1 VEENNMVVAQRRGR
15 KQKIIV
21 ALSGGVDSAVAAQL
35 LKEEGHEVIGVYLEL
50 WPGDY
55 YRSGG
60 QEAKKEPWSDAQAV
74 CRQLGIPFYAL
85 NCAQEFKRRVVNYFL
100 ATYASGAT
108 PNPCVVC
115 NKQVKFR
122 RLIRYANQIGF
133 DAVASGHY
141 ARLIKD
147 SGRYELWRAKD
158 KAKDQS
164 YFLYQL
170 SQADLARLYFP
181 LGNLTKNEVRDLAK
195 DYHLPVANKKDS
207 QEVCFI
213 NNGLSNFLK
222 HYLPLTP
229 GPIVDS
235 AGHQIG
241 EHEGLALYT
250 IGQRRG
256 IKVGGSGPYYVR
268 GYDFLS
274 NTLLV
279 TSNIDDPQLLT
290 NNFFISQL
298 FWSSGRR
305 PRRSVDCQVVIRY
318 HHQPLDCRLTR
329 GAQGE
334 WRVELARPEHSVTPG
349 QSAVFYEGDKL
360 LGGGVIALSDSFC

>member
-1 VEENNMVVAQRRGR
+1 MVVAQQRDK

-35 LKEEGHEVIGVYLEL
+35 LQEEGHEVIGVYLEL
-50 WPGDY
+50 WPDDY
-55 YRSGG
+55 YHSAG
-60 QEAKKEPWSDAQAV
+60 QEGRKEPWSDAQAV

-100 ATYASGAT
+100 ATYAAGAT

-141 ARLIKD
+141 VRLIKD
-147 SGRYELWRAKD
+147 AGHYELWRAKD

-181 LGNLTKNEVRDLAK
+181 LGNLTKNEVRDLARN
-195 DYHLPVANKKDS
+195 YHLPVANKKDS

-213 NNGLSNFLK
+213 NNGLPNFLK
-222 HYLPLTP
+222 RHLPLTP

-235 AGHQIG
+235 AGRHIG
-241 EHEGLALYT
+241 EHEGLPLYT
-250 IGQRRG
+250 VGQRRG
-256 IKVGGSGPYYVR
+256 IKIGGSGPYYVR
-268 GYDFLS
+268 GYDFLA

-279 TSNIDDPQLLT
+279 TSRVDDPQLFTDSFL
-290 NNFFISQL
+290 IPQL

-305 PRRSVDCQVVIRY
+305 PRQPVDCQVVIRY
-318 HHQPLDCRLTR
+318 HHQPLDCQLTKEVP
-329 GAQGE
+329 GG
-334 WRVELARPEHSVTPG
+334 WRVELARPERFVTPG

-360 LGGGVIALSDSFC
+360 LGGGVIALLGAIC

>member
-1 VEENNMVVAQRRGR
+1 MVVAQQRGR

-164 YFLYQL
+164 YFLCQLNQDQL
-170 SQADLARLYFP
+170 SKSLFP
-181 LGNLTKNEVRDLAK
+181 IGNLTKPEVREIAR
-195 DYHLPVANKKDS
+195 
-207 QEVCFI
+207 EM
-213 NNGLSNFLK
+213 G
-222 HYLPLTP
+222 
-229 GPIVDS
+229 
-235 AGHQIG
+235 
-241 EHEGLALYT
+241 
-250 IGQRRG
+250 
-256 IKVGGSGPYYVR
+256 
-268 GYDFLS
+268 
-274 NTLLV
+274 LLV
-279 TSNIDDPQLLT
+279 VVVHHSGKDADRGMRG
-290 NNFFISQL
+290 
-298 FWSSGRR
+298 WSGF
-305 PRRSVDCQVVIRY
+305 
-318 HHQPLDCRLTR
+318 
-329 GAQGE
+329 
-334 WRVELARPEHSVTPG
+334 LAN
-349 QSAVFYEGDKL
+349 AD
-360 LGGGVIALSDSFC
+360 GVIALRAKRSGWSNCRRSTSRHVWPAHCRGLSRGRARVRCTRGCSRGMGSMRVCSRLRIGTWSIARWPGLG

>member
-1 VEENNMVVAQRRGR
+1 MVVAQQRDK

-35 LKEEGHEVIGVYLEL
+35 LQEEGHEVIGVYLEL
-50 WPGDY
+50 WPDDY
-55 YRSGG
+55 YHSAG
-60 QEAKKEPWSDAQAV
+60 QEGRKEPWSDAQAV

-100 ATYASGAT
+100 ATYAAGAT

-141 ARLIKD
+141 VRLIKD
-147 SGRYELWRAKD
+147 AGHYELWRAKD

-181 LGNLTKNEVRDLAK
+181 LGNLTKNEVRDLARN
-195 DYHLPVANKKDS
+195 YHLPVANKKDS

-213 NNGLSNFLK
+213 HDGLPNFLK
-222 HYLPLTP
+222 RHLPLTP

-235 AGHQIG
+235 AGRHIG
-241 EHEGLALYT
+241 EHEGLPLYT
-250 IGQRRG
+250 VGQRRG

-268 GYDFLS
+268 GYDFSS

-279 TSNIDDPQLLT
+279 TSNVDDPRLLT
-290 NNFFISQL
+290 DSFFIPQL

-318 HHQPLDCRLTR
+318 HHQPLDCQLTKEVP
-329 GAQGE
+329 GG
-334 WRVELARPEHSVTPG
+334 WRVELARPERFVTPG

-360 LGGGVIALSDSFC
+360 LGGGVIALLGAIC

>member
-1 VEENNMVVAQRRGR
+1 MAVA
-15 KQKIIV
+15 KQQKKKKKIIV

-50 WPGDY
+50 WPDDY
-55 YRSGG
+55 YQSTG
-60 QEAKKEPWSDAQAV
+60 QEEKKEPWADAQAV

-100 ATYASGAT
+100 AAYSSGLT

-122 RLIRYANQIGF
+122 RLIRYAHQIGF

-141 ARLIKD
+141 VRLVKD
-147 SGRYELWRAKD
+147 AQRYELWRAKD

-170 SQADLARLYFP
+170 SQVDLARLYFP
-181 LGNLTKNEVRDLAK
+181 LGNLTKNEVRQLAEN
-195 DYHLPVANKKDS
+195 YHLPVANKKDS
-207 QEVCFI
+207 QEACFI
-213 NNGLSNFLK
+213 NNGLPNFLQR
-222 HYLPLTP
+222 YLSLTP

-235 AGHQIG
+235 AGQQIG
-241 EHEGLALYT
+241 EHAGLPLYT

-256 IKVGGSGPYYVR
+256 IKIGGSGPYYVR
-268 GYDFLS
+268 GYDFLA

-279 TSNIDDPQLLT
+279 TSRVDDPQLFT
-290 NNFFISQL
+290 DSFFIPQL

-305 PRRSVDCQVVIRY
+305 PRQPVDCQVVIRY

-329 GAQGE
+329 EAQGG
-334 WRVELARPEHSVTPG
+334 WRVVLARPERSVTPG

-360 LGGGVIALSDSFC
+360 LGGGVIALLDTIC